1 MIGNVK
7 FFNREK
13 RYGFITGD
21 DDGRDYYFSSR
32 EVKGVPS
39 GIIDAGYTV
48 FFTPSLNEKGRA
60 ALDVSLY

>member
-21 DDGRDYYFSSR
+21 DDGRDYYFTSS
-32 EVKGVPS
+32 EVRGIPS

-48 FFTPSLNEKGRA
+48 FFTPALNDRGRVA
-60 ALDVSLY
+60 RAVSLY